1 MRMPVALE
9 TNRCHCKMIMDCIY
23 CARAAAFVQK
33 SAIVSIFRVYS
44 SCLHAYSRKALYVAP
59 KTLPERA
66 PRLHNRC

>member
-9 TNRCHCKMIMDCIY
+9 TNRCNCKMIMD

-66 PRLHNRC
+66 PRLHKRC